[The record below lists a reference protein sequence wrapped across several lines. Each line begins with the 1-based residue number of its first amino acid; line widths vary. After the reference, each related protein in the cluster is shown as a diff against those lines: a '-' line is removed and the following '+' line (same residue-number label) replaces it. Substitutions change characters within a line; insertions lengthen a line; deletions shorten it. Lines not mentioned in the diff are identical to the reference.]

1 MKKNIDDEA
10 GQLKQDARRWVTQIA
25 SGEAT
30 TADADAL
37 RLWRRQSPAHDA
49 AYADAVRVWRTLGD
63 GGRAFVERHGPPVW
77 SARSTSVTTRRALLA
92 GGGALAAAAVAVAV
106 VKPPL
111 ALWPSWDELRSD
123 YRTATGE
130 QRQLN
135 VADVMVR
142 LNTQTSITVSS
153 DAEERRSVRL
163 ISGQASFAMPPKSA
177 RSLIVLAGS
186 GKIVADRA
194 RFDVR
199 CQGDTILVTCVD
211 GAVRVTAGNGAETV
225 HRGEQLVHDERGL
238 RVAQVGDLPDTT
250 SWQDGYIIF
259 RRTALS
265 DAVVEINRYRPGRV
279 MVLNA
284 ALGRKAVSGR
294 FRTENM
300 NEVLGWIERAT
311 GANARTLPGG
321 IVLLS

>member
-1 MKKNIDDEA
+1 MSKNSHDEA
-10 GQLKQDARRWVTQIA
+10 SQLKQDARRWVTHLA

-30 TADADAL
+30 TADAEAL
-37 RLWRRQSPAHDA
+37 RLWRRRSSAHDA
-49 AYADAVRVWRTLGD
+49 AYADAVRIWRTLGD
-63 GGRAFVERHGPPVW
+63 GGRAFVETHGAPVW
-77 SARSTSVTTRRALLA
+77 SGRSSSATTRRALLV
-92 GGGALAAAAVAVAV
+92 GGGAMVASVATLAI

-135 VADVMVR
+135 VADIMVR
-142 LNTQTSITVSS
+142 LNTQTSITVSR
-153 DAEERRSVRL
+153 DAEERSSVRL
-163 ISGQASFAMPPKSA
+163 ISGQASFAMPPQSQ

-186 GKIVADRA
+186 GRIEADHA
-194 RFDVR
+194 HFDVR
-199 CQGDTILVTCVD
+199 CQSDTIAVACIDGTLKVTV
-211 GAVRVTAGNGAETV
+211 GAGAETV
-225 HRGEQLVHDERGL
+225 HQGQQLVYDDGGVRA
-238 RVAQVGDLPDTT
+238 VPAGDLQEAT
-250 SWQDGYIIF
+250 SWQDGYIVF
-259 RRTALS
+259 RRTTLS

-284 ALGRKAVSGR
+284 ALGRKTVSGR
-294 FRTENM
+294 FRTQDM

-311 GANARTLPGG
+311 GANSRTLPGG